1 MPVKAEE
8 GISGVLQANDRPMIP
23 VKDRI
28 GGYPS
33 SSAIDDLDLSQQEL
47 ADLDTEGRTT
57 VVDMGLFVLINVYCP
72 NQTNEERLM
81 FKMAFSQVLEM
92 RIRALVAAGREVI
105 LVGDINVVATELD
118 HCDPSHSGGPDG
130 YMDTLPR
137 KWFQRLIGPGGPLT
151 DVTRRFHPDRAG
163 MFTCWETRINARE
176 GNYGTRLDYICVTP
190 ALLPWIKGSDI
201 MNTVKGSDH
210 CPVYVDFFD
219 QRTLD
224 DGTTVDL
231 WPLINPPNRS
241 RDETP
246 EAPAFSARNYQ
257 EFKVRN
263 LSSMWSKQPKP
274 SPSPS
279 PALPAPTLQTPVS
292 SPEDELS
299 VDAALAKLHTI
310 PVEAESSSQLKPST
324 YIPEA
329 SSSKLPAPKSES
341 RPPLQPS
348 SQKSSSKSVST
359 TKASSNAKGKSP
371 TVEQSSISS
380 FFAPPPKPEKKKKK
394 KKRKASDEEQEVST
408 AKKVKSHEV
417 VDISGDDEVPTSSG
431 VRASQEDRLDEVDAV
446 AVVNSAEAWSA
457 IFKKTEAPLCFHN
470 EPCKEWLT
478 NKPGPNKGR
487 KFWLC
492 QRPVGEGRFFPQSD
506 EFSSN

>member
-57 VVDMGLFVLINVYCP
+57 VVDMGLFVVINVYCP

-92 RIRALVAAGREVI
+92 RIRALIAAGREVI

-151 DVTRRFHPDRAG
+151 DVTRRFHPDRTG

-201 MNTVKGSDH
+201 MNTIKGSDH
-210 CPVYVDFFD
+210 CPVFVDFFD

-279 PALPAPTLQTPVS
+279 PALPAPTSQTPAS

-310 PVEAESSSQLKPST
+310 PVETESQLKPSS

-329 SSSKLPAPKSES
+329 SSSKLPAPKSEP

-359 TKASSNAKGKSP
+359 TKTSSNAKGKSSS
-371 TVEQSSISS
+371 VEQSSI
-380 FFAPPPKPEKKKKK
+380 
-394 KKRKASDEEQEVST
+394 
-408 AKKVKSHEV
+408 
-417 VDISGDDEVPTSSG
+417 
-431 VRASQEDRLDEVDAV
+431 
-446 AVVNSAEAWSA
+446 
-457 IFKKTEAPLCFHN
+457 
-470 EPCKEWLT
+470 
-478 NKPGPNKGR
+478 
-487 KFWLC
+487 
-492 QRPVGEGRFFPQSD
+492 
-506 EFSSN
+506 